1 MTYWLMKV
9 NLWLSAAA
17 KLNLIQLEKI
27 IMMASRTVVESK
39 NDLSKNIFEQTVG
52 SNSEDLA
59 SGSGP
64 RTKYL

>member
-1 MTYWLMKV
+1 
-9 NLWLSAAA
+9 
-17 KLNLIQLEKI
+17 
-27 IMMASRTVVESK
+27 MMASRTVVESK